1 MTSWQNARRILCIR
15 PDNMGDV
22 LMTEPAMRALRDAV
36 PGRRITLLASPS
48 GAAVAPYLGCVDEV
62 ITYEAPWV
70 KNDSQAPPEADLQ
83 MIERLRAA
91 SFDAAV
97 IFTVYSQ
104 SALPAALMCRL
115 SGLPLVLAH
124 SRENPYRLLSD
135 WVREAAPREGGV
147 PDDGRH
153 EVQRQLDLVQA
164 VGAHTRDIRM
174 RATAFA
180 QDHEDLDRTLDRHG
194 VRDKQGWIVLHPGA
208 TAESR
213 RYPAA
218 RFAQAVSRL
227 HAETPVLV
235 TGGKSEHGLASMV
248 CQGNARTVN
257 LAGQLSLGQLIALIG
272 RARLLISN
280 NSGPVHIAA
289 ATGTPVVDLYA
300 LTNPQHTP
308 WQVANRV
315 LNHDVPCR
323 NCYRSV
329 CPQGHHACLLGV
341 EPQQVA
347 DAARDLLAAESRQR
361 AAPPPAMPDSKP
373 CAPKGGV
380 QNNNGSTT
388 CIRWESMPP
397 ITTALPR

>member
-22 LMTEPAMRALRDAV
+22 LMTEPAMRALRDAA
-36 PGRRITLLASPS
+36 PGRHITLLASPS

-70 KNDSQAPPEADLQ
+70 KNDSQAPPEADLE

-91 SFDAAV
+91 RFDAAV

-104 SALPAALMCRL
+104 SALPSAMMCRL
-115 SGLPLVLAH
+115 AGIPLVLAH

-135 WVREAAPREGGV
+135 WVREGALLDG
-147 PDDGRH
+147 GRH
-153 EVQRQLDLVQA
+153 EVQRQLDLVQT
-164 VGAHTRDIRM
+164 VGAHTSDIRM
-174 RATAFA
+174 RARAFA
-180 QDHEDLDRTLDRHG
+180 QDHEGLDDILAQHG
-194 VRDKQGWIVLHPGA
+194 VTADKQGWIVLHPGA

-227 HAETPVLV
+227 QSDAPVLV
-235 TGGKSEHGLASMV
+235 TGGKSEHELASTV
-248 CQGNARTVN
+248 CQGNPRAIN
-257 LAGQLSLGQLIALIG
+257 LAGQLSLGQLIALIE

-315 LNHDVPCR
+315 LNHDVPCK

-347 DAARDLLAAESRQR
+347 DAARDLLAVELRQHTEL
-361 AAPPPAMPDSKP
+361 AAVLPAGTP
-373 CAPKGGV
+373 CTLEGRK

-388 CIRWESMPP
+388 CIRWESTPP